1 MIDVSTLT
9 LAELDSLFAEISK
22 ERAKRDKE
30 ERIRLMNNI
39 KKAVFEYVGRYGE
52 ITIHTEDGE
61 YYLNVATI
69 FDGVNDEIIIE

>member
-22 ERAKRDKE
+22 ERVKRDKE
-30 ERIRLMNNI
+30 ERIRLMGNI
-39 KKAVFEYVGRYGE
+39 KKAVFEYVGRYGD
-52 ITIHTEDGE
+52 ITISTDDGD
-61 YYLNVATI
+61 YYLNTCAV

>member
-39 KKAVFEYVGRYGE
+39 KKAVFEYVGRYGD
-52 ITIHTEDGE
+52 ITIQTEDGE
-61 YYLNVATI
+61 YYLNTCAV

>member
-9 LAELDSLFAEISK
+9 LAELDDLSVRINK

-39 KKAVFEYVGRYGE
+39 KTAVFEYVGRYGDITINTDDGDYYLTANAVFDGENDE
-52 ITIHTEDGE
+52 ITIE
-61 YYLNVATI
+61 
-69 FDGVNDEIIIE
+69 